1 MASRR
6 SPDHPI
12 TRSSSTLSWYHR
24 PAMRTRTL
32 GLLLC
37 VLLCSS
43 FAIAADT
50 PDFTVKK
57 LAEGV
62 YAAVSGDGS
71 KAGSNAGFV
80 VGSNGVLVVDTFVST
95 AAARDLLAEIR
106 KITNLPIRFVVNT
119 HYHLDHTGG
128 KAVFAEAGAP
138 ILAQRNL
145 RGLMRTENPKFF
157 GPAPKRKTKP
167 TRNRWCC
174 PK

>member
-43 FAIAADT
+43 FAIAVDT

-57 LAEGV
+57 LADGV

-71 KAGSNAGFV
+71 TAGSNAGFV
-80 VGSNGVLVVDTFVST
+80 VGSNGGLLGATFVSP
-95 AAARDLLAEIR
+95 AAAGHLLAEIR
-106 KITNLPIRFVVNT
+106 KITSLPMRVVVN
-119 HYHLDHTGG
+119 HH
-128 KAVFAEAGAP
+128 
-138 ILAQRNL
+138 
-145 RGLMRTENPKFF
+145 
-157 GPAPKRKTKP
+157 
-167 TRNRWCC
+167 
-174 PK
+174 

>member
-43 FAIAADT
+43 FAIAVDT

-62 YAAVSGDGS
+62 YAAVSGAGS
-71 KAGSNAGFV
+71 KAGTNAGFV
-80 VGSNGVLVVDTFVST
+80 LGSNGVLTLDTFVST
-95 AAARDLLAEIR
+95 PPARPPLAAL
-106 KITNLPIRFVVNT
+106 
-119 HYHLDHTGG
+119 
-128 KAVFAEAGAP
+128 
-138 ILAQRNL
+138 
-145 RGLMRTENPKFF
+145 
-157 GPAPKRKTKP
+157 
-167 TRNRWCC
+167 
-174 PK
+174 

>member
-32 GLLLC
+32 GLVLC

-43 FAIAADT
+43 FAIAVDT

-128 KAVFAEAGAP
+128 NTGFARAVTTIFS
-138 ILAQRNL
+138 QRTL
-145 RGLMRTENPKFF
+145 RGLL
-157 GPAPKRKTKP
+157 G
-167 TRNRWCC
+167 TRHL
-174 PK
+174 

>member
-43 FAIAADT
+43 FAIAVDT

-71 KAGSNAGFV
+71 KADSNA
-80 VGSNGVLVVDTFVST
+80 
-95 AAARDLLAEIR
+95 
-106 KITNLPIRFVVNT
+106 RFVLRTNEVLLLKPSSTT
-119 HYHLDHTGG
+119 HT
-128 KAVFAEAGAP
+128 AP
-138 ILAQRNL
+138 TL
-145 RGLMRTENPKFF
+145 
-157 GPAPKRKTKP
+157 
-167 TRNRWCC
+167 
-174 PK
+174 